1 MPPKRN
7 SSSWTRV
14 IVLLSLIIVGGIF
27 ITIRYSRWIKKEL
40 SDYTGPSPK
49 WTESYK
55 FEQVFENFPDGIL
68 GIDISEYQGKINF
81 PKLQFQLQNHPIEF
95 LVIRAT
101 MGSDGV
107 DRRFKQNWKEA
118 GKLTLVKGSYH
129 YYRPNENSTK
139 QAENFIRTV
148 KLQSGDLIPVLDI
161 EKHST
166 IQPREKLRE
175 GIKNWLRIVE
185 NHFGVKPMIY
195 TGDRFFWE
203 VLHNQ
208 GFDEYPI
215 WVANYNPIYE
225 PETENW
231 VIWQFSEEG
240 SLEGIGE
247 RIDLNVLRGGRFQLH
262 KLKMP

>member
-1 MPPKRN
+1 MPRKHN
-7 SSSWTRV
+7 SSPWTWV
-14 IVLLSLIIVGGIF
+14 IVLILLTLVIGIF
-27 ITIRYSRWIKKEL
+27 GTIRYSNWIKNTL
-40 SDYTGPSPK
+40 VDYTGPSPK

-55 FEQVFENFPDGIL
+55 FEKVFENFPDGIL
-68 GIDISEYQGKINF
+68 GIDISEYQGKIDF
-81 PKLQFQLQNHPIEF
+81 PKLHFQLQNRPIEF

-101 MGSDGV
+101 MGMNGV

-118 GKLTLVKGSYH
+118 AKLSLVKGAYH
-129 YYRPNENSTK
+129 YYRPNENSTE

-148 KLQSGDLIPVLDI
+148 QLQSGDLIPVLDI

-166 IQPREKLRE
+166 IQSRDRLRQ
-175 GIKNWLRIVE
+175 GIKNWLNLVE
-185 NHFGVKPMIY
+185 AHFGVKPMIY

-215 WVANYNPIYE
+215 WVANYNPIHE

-231 VIWQFSEEG
+231 VIWQFSEKG
-240 SLEGIGE
+240 SLERIGE
-247 RIDLNVLRGGRFQLH
+247 HIDLNVLRGGRFQLH